1 MSQDNAKVLSSHNHV
16 SPPPASHEAPDNDND
31 DEEEVQECRPK
42 ANQSDAPKTL
52 EYTAENVRKLK
63 NRKAKLQAYLSVQE
77 RREDC
82 KKAIQTLIKA
92 NN

>member
-42 ANQSDAPKTL
+42 DNQSDAPKAL

-63 NRKAKLQAYLSVQE
+63 NTNEKLQAYLSLQKIK
-77 RREDC
+77 EDC
-82 KKAIQTLIKA
+82 EKAIQAQIKA

>member
-1 MSQDNAKVLSSHNHV
+1 MSQDNAKAPSSHNPV
-16 SPPPASHEAPDNDND
+16 SPPPANHEAPDNDND

-42 ANQSDAPKTL
+42 NNQSDAPKAL

-63 NRKAKLQAYLSVQE
+63 NRDAKLRAYLSVQE
-77 RREDC
+77 RRENC
-82 KKAIQTLIKA
+82 KKAIQAQIKA